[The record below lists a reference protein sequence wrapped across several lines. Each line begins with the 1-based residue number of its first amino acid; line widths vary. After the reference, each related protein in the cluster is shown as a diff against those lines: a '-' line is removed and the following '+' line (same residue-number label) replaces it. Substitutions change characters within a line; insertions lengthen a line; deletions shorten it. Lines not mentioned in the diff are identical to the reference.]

1 MLARKCYQ
9 AVLAAKKNHAWVIEE
24 KEPNEMEAL
33 ETVTLDRDEI
43 GKTTRIGIT
52 LSPEMRASLI

>member
-1 MLARKCYQ
+1 MLARECYQ
-9 AVLAAKKNHAWVIEE
+9 VVLTTKENHAWVIKE

-33 ETVTLDRDEI
+33 ETVTLDKDET
-43 GKTTRIGIT
+43 GKMMRIGIT